1 MLKKKLNV
9 LVFPCGSE
17 IGLELHR
24 ALSFSAHVN
33 LVGASSVDDHGRF
46 VYTNYIGNL
55 PFSTDNE
62 FIQSIRNVVLENS
75 IDLIYPTM
83 DSVIVSLKEYEH
95 ELCPIVSSPLITTRI
110 CLSKRRTYEILS
122 KVLEVPQVH
131 NRSSDVREF
140 PVFLKPD
147 VGYGSRGAIKVDSRD
162 KLEQHMNNFPDILI
176 MEYLPGAEY
185 TVDCFTNRER
195 KILFVGPRQRKRI
208 MNGISVNTS
217 TMAVVAPVFQEL
229 AEKINNVLEL
239 RGAWFFQ
246 VKESVSGK
254 LKLMEVA
261 CRLGG
266 SSSLYRM
273 QGVNF
278 ALLSIFDSLEMNVE
292 VIRNSF
298 QVELD
303 RSLNNVYKINL
314 SFNYVYVDF
323 DDTLV
328 IDNSLNISL
337 LSHLFTFVNQGKRVI
352 LITKHQ
358 GDIFEKLK
366 ELRILSLFDEILHIA
381 MEEDK
386 ATYVKEHDAI
396 FIDDSFLERKNI
408 FERKGIPVF
417 APDALECFN

>member
-1 MLKKKLNV
+1 MSDKKLNV

-24 ALSFSAHVN
+24 SLRFSAHVN
-33 LVGASSVDDHGRF
+33 LVGASSADDHGRF

-55 PFSTDNE
+55 PFSTDTE
-62 FIQSIRNVVLENS
+62 IIQSIRKVVLENS

-83 DSVIVSLKEYEH
+83 DSVIVSLKEHEQ

-110 CLSKRRTYEILS
+110 CLSKRRTYEILN
-122 KVLEVPQVH
+122 KVLEVPRVYNQI
-131 NRSSDVREF
+131 SDVSEF
-140 PVFLKPD
+140 PVFVKPD
-147 VGYGSRGAIKVDSRD
+147 VGYGSRGAFRIDSRD
-162 KLEQHMNNFPDILI
+162 KLEQHMSNIPDSLIL
-176 MEYLPGAEY
+176 EYLPGAEY
-185 TVDCFTNRER
+185 TVDCFTNKDR

-217 TMAVVAPVFQEL
+217 TMAVVDPVFQEM
-229 AEKINNVLEL
+229 AERINSVLEL

-246 VKESVSGK
+246 VKESASGK

-261 CRLGG
+261 CRFGG
-266 SSSLYRM
+266 SSSVYRM

-278 ALLSIFDSLEMNVE
+278 ALLSIFDAVEMDVE

-298 QVELD
+298 QVEID
-303 RSLNNVYKINL
+303 RSLNSVYRINL
-314 SFNYVYVDF
+314 AFTYVYVDF

-337 LSHLFTFVNQGKRVI
+337 VSHLFTFVNEGKRVI

-358 GDIFEKLK
+358 GDIFGKLN
-366 ELRILSLFDEILHIA
+366 ELRILSLFDEIIHIA
-381 MEEDK
+381 KEEDK
-386 ATYVKEHDAI
+386 ATYIKERDAI

-417 APDALECFN
+417 APDALECFS